1 MWLFWLLFFLLYF
14 HKVNI
19 HTTALYIMVFIMVL
33 FMMTMLKWP
42 CIFICFQCF
51 FWMSEADISKNI
63 LIQSNIDF
71 MFLII
76 NYKYSDFDWLDMDLW
91 ILFIHLYFIVFTLLI
106 DWLIDI
112 IYLYVGKKFK
122 WTEELSDLPQMHPEM
137 FLYKYN
143 TISAVNYCV
152 PKVYPQEHIYL
163 WTFMEWSACQI
174 LKEFET
180 GHCVYVISKLQHYIS
195 DYLLV

>member
-1 MWLFWLLFFLLYF
+1 
-14 HKVNI
+14 
-19 HTTALYIMVFIMVL
+19 
-33 FMMTMLKWP
+33 
-42 CIFICFQCF
+42 
-51 FWMSEADISKNI
+51 MSEADISKNI

-76 NYKYSDFDWLDMDLW
+76 NYKFSYFDWLDMDLW

-112 IYLYVGKKFK
+112 IYLYFGKKLK
-122 WTEELSDLPQMHPEM
+122 WTVELSDLPQMHPEM

-143 TISAVNYCV
+143 TIRAVNYCV

-174 LKEFET
+174 LKECET